1 MREAMDPDQAAR
13 MLDLL
18 AGDEASIKALEL
30 RLAMQLAEVARAL
43 RRGGL
48 ARRLLEHAERR
59 AVEEASPVDVGWARL
74 DRLRLEETSSD
85 AHERAT
91 AIVEAAEVELAS
103 NRPGASA
110 LAAAAL
116 NTLAKLTWAAGDLDA
131 ARSYQTRSLRLK
143 EDDSDVGGQI
153 NSLSNLAAMARAAG
167 DEAAAMSHTG
177 RRLDITSALGED
189 PRHMDALADHAH
201 DLMRRG
207 AFQDARRRYGESLD
221 MARRL
226 GDLQGTLVASWGL
239 ADLAELEGDEE
250 DAMLHLSRVLSA
262 YLDAGQPSPD
272 MLRARIDGLTGA

>member
-103 NRPGASA
+103 NRPGACA
-110 LAAAAL
+110 LVTAAL

-143 EDDSDVGGQI
+143 EDDGDVGGQI
-153 NSLSNLAAMARAAG
+153 NSLSNLAPWQ
-167 DEAAAMSHTG
+167 G
-177 RRLDITSALGED
+177 RRA
-189 PRHMDALADHAH
+189 
-201 DLMRRG
+201 MRR
-207 AFQDARRRYGESLD
+207 RR
-221 MARRL
+221 
-226 GDLQGTLVASWGL
+226 
-239 ADLAELEGDEE
+239 
-250 DAMLHLSRVLSA
+250 
-262 YLDAGQPSPD
+262 
-272 MLRARIDGLTGA
+272 

>member
-110 LAAAAL
+110 LL
-116 NTLAKLTWAAGDLDA
+116 
-131 ARSYQTRSLRLK
+131 
-143 EDDSDVGGQI
+143 
-153 NSLSNLAAMARAAG
+153 
-167 DEAAAMSHTG
+167 
-177 RRLDITSALGED
+177 
-189 PRHMDALADHAH
+189 PR
-201 DLMRRG
+201 
-207 AFQDARRRYGESLD
+207 
-221 MARRL
+221 
-226 GDLQGTLVASWGL
+226 
-239 ADLAELEGDEE
+239 
-250 DAMLHLSRVLSA
+250 
-262 YLDAGQPSPD
+262 P
-272 MLRARIDGLTGA
+272 

>member
-91 AIVEAAEVELAS
+91 SIVEAAEIELAS

-143 EDDSDVGGQI
+143 EDDGDVGGQI

-167 DEAAAMSHTG
+167 DEAAAMTHTG

-239 ADLAELEGDEE
+239 ADLAELEGDVE